1 MSWEQ
6 GLDFS
11 LLRQSLEERFGGGW
25 LILMRLHPRMKEF
38 TELLP
43 KEPFCADVT
52 EYPDI
57 QELLAAADAVVTDY
71 SSAVFDFLLTGRP
84 AFLYAPDYKAYET
97 MRGLY
102 YPLEETPFPVALTN
116 AQMAKHI
123 ASFDELVYKEKVRD
137 FLEEK
142 GSVEDGRAA
151 FRVAGL
157 IADRIPE

>member
-1 MSWEQ
+1 
-6 GLDFS
+6 
-11 LLRQSLEERFGGGW
+11 
-25 LILMRLHPRMKEF
+25 MKEF